1 MTLAPKSVH
10 CFGEHNVT
18 SSNYDLSAQFFS
30 FFANLKNAK
39 VRHAKR
45 MTDYDINDFKARV
58 PQHTLLCGRF

>member
-1 MTLAPKSVH
+1 MTS
-10 CFGEHNVT
+10 G
-18 SSNYDLSAQFFS
+18 NYDLSAQFF